1 MKTLTV
7 SNLVIK
13 VKFIIFILNPQK
25 PIGIDFIDRRHWNK
39 SNIDFDFE
47 LENGDVNET
56 QKRYE
61 DYLFNLHLNNQ

>member
-1 MKTLTV
+1 MV

-13 VKFIIFILNPQK
+13 VVFIYFFVNQQK
-25 PIGIDFIDRRHWNK
+25 SIGIDFIDRRHWNK

-47 LENGDVNET
+47 LENADVNET